1 MISGPPEHSS
11 SRLSGTYGFKNDKP
25 TALFNGRNKSVGAGG
40 GDSRSRKCNNVSNYA
55 CTHATYECNHF
66 TDQPSAEIITAV
78 DGQWSGL
85 TEEGE
90 GVKWSHYDD
99 LNAAEADAREAILT
113 TDWDNMVPAE
123 RKLAMNRTLSAEDK
137 EALLVK
143 FPQ

>member
-1 MISGPPEHSS
+1 MVYTIQYDWKLFSVFLPSLQVWLVENAGLGYCGMSANSS
-11 SRLSGTYGFKNDKP
+11 LQI
-25 TALFNGRNKSVGAGG
+25 
-40 GDSRSRKCNNVSNYA
+40 
-55 CTHATYECNHF
+55 HF
-66 TDQPSAEIITAV
+66 TEEPSEGIITAV
-78 DGQWSGL
+78 DGQWTSL

-90 GVKWSHYDD
+90 AAKWSHYDD

-143 FPQ
+143 FPQS